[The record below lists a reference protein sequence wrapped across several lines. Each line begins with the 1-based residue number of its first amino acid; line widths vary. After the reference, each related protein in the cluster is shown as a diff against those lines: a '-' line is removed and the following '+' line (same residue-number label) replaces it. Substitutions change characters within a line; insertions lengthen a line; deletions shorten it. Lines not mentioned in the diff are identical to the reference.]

1 MCAQCIIR
9 RTQGVRLLPNAVKT
23 LPALNLSREDHRK
36 LAHLPRKFGSL
47 RELKAFH
54 QDGIDLGMA
63 VSSSLITRLRDPD
76 FDTTAHAVLIHQFLV
91 ATLAVYCSVRNYL
104 KQYHVDRAYVFN
116 GRLAFERAAMR
127 ACEHAGVE
135 CVTHELGQDVFHYAL
150 FRNAVIHDPKAI
162 ERLSRA
168 AWAAAERDPRRE
180 EIASSF
186 FIERAEGNDRAGPS
200 FILGQKKGLLPSNWD
215 ATRPN
220 IAVFNSSDD
229 EFAAIG
235 TNWDNP
241 LYRDQLDG
249 VRRIIRSL
257 DHANPDR
264 LHLYL
269 RMHPNFKNAAPG
281 TVAKWRELRS
291 PHLTL
296 IDTESPVSTYALM
309 LEADKVLTFMST
321 TGIEGVYWGKP
332 VILAGPSLYRS
343 LGGTY
348 NPGTHEEL
356 IRLMAAGLLPKDR
369 TPALMYGYFLK
380 TFGIPFEHYRATGFK
395 EGKFLGEDVGWRPI
409 QARLVGRLGRSWL
422 RSWLK
427 RANDVYVRRQLF
439 GTAVS
444 SVSHWVDRSH

>member
-91 ATLAVYCSVRNYL
+91 ATLAVYCSVSNYL

-180 EIASSF
+180 RSHHPFSSS
-186 FIERAEGNDRAGPS
+186 EQRVMTARGPRLSSAKRRAYFHR
-200 FILGQKKGLLPSNWD
+200 
-215 ATRPN
+215 T
-220 IAVFNSSDD
+220 
-229 EFAAIG
+229 G
-235 TNWDNP
+235 T
-241 LYRDQLDG
+241 
-249 VRRIIRSL
+249 
-257 DHANPDR
+257 
-264 LHLYL
+264 LH
-269 RMHPNFKNAAPG
+269 
-281 TVAKWRELRS
+281 
-291 PHLTL
+291 
-296 IDTESPVSTYALM
+296 
-309 LEADKVLTFMST
+309 
-321 TGIEGVYWGKP
+321 
-332 VILAGPSLYRS
+332 
-343 LGGTY
+343 
-348 NPGTHEEL
+348 
-356 IRLMAAGLLPKDR
+356 DR
-369 TPALMYGYFLK
+369 TLRCSIRPTMNLQQSVQ
-380 TFGIPFEHYRATGFK
+380 TGTTLCI
-395 EGKFLGEDVGWRPI
+395 EISSTACVG
-409 QARLVGRLGRSWL
+409 
-422 RSWLK
+422 
-427 RANDVYVRRQLF
+427 
-439 GTAVS
+439 
-444 SVSHWVDRSH
+444 